1 MKKLLL
7 ASIILTGLSFA
18 SFASENFSSSM
29 DSLEASYKALQAE
42 EQALLEARR
51 AEAVSAQER
60 LRGQQGILAQITKRE
75 QQIDKFM
82 DLKFFKP
89 EYKILKKRYT
99 DLRKDLESD
108 MSSQRNLIK
117 SLSDT
122 TNTTKK

>member
-122 TNTTKK
+122 TKK

>member
-1 MKKLLL
+1 MKKFLL
-7 ASIILTGLSFA
+7 ASVILAGLSFA
-18 SFASENFSSSM
+18 SFASESFSNSM

-42 EQALLEARR
+42 EQAMLEARR

-89 EYKILKKRYT
+89 EYKILKKRYA
-99 DLRKDLESD
+99 DLRKDLERE
-108 MSSQRNLIK
+108 MGTQRNLIK
-117 SLSDT
+117 SLSDS
-122 TNTTKK
+122 TKK